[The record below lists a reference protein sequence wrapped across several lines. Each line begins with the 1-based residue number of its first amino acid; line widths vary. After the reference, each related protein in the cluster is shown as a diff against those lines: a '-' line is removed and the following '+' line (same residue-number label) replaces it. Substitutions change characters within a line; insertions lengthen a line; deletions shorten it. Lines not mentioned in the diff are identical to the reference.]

1 MFSCTDSFMSS
12 YLGKSFLKSGS
23 ALSMMSP
30 SAMTST
36 GMTARKIHAR
46 FPPITNAM
54 TAEKTI
60 MTGHLTAIRTI
71 IMYAIC
77 TFHTSVVIR
86 VTSEGV
92 EYLSIFSK
100 ENVWIL

>member
-1 MFSCTDSFMSS
+1 MDSFMSS
-12 YLGKSFLKSGS
+12 YLGKSFWNIGS
-23 ALSMMSP
+23 AFHMMMS

-36 GMTARKIHAR
+36 GMTAMKIHAR

-54 TAEKTI
+54 TAAKTI
-60 MTGHLTAIRTI
+60 ITGHLTAMRTI
-71 IMYAIC
+71 IIYAIC
-77 TFHTSVVIR
+77 KFQTSVVIR

-92 EYLSIFSK
+92 ENLSMFSK